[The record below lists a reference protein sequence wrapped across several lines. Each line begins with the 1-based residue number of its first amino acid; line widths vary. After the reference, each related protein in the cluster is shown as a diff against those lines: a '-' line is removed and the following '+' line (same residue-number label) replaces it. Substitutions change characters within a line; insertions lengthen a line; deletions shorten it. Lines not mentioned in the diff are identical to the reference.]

1 MQNERL
7 QRYKFADAVRGGDV
21 LSLIKIG
28 RRAKINSYLLLH
40 ILHKRCKGYVMP
52 KPAKPQLSAKM
63 RKALDFYAK
72 DPKKSKREAYRH
84 GYNAYKMA
92 DHVAAVRANELFH
105 HPAMVEAVEA
115 MNKAAA
121 ERNAIDASWVL
132 NKLQLLAEFNIN
144 KFIVIRN
151 DKAYY
156 DFSKATDDDWYCI
169 SEYSRDTVTKAVA
182 GDLVEVEKV
191 KLKAACKLT
200 ALKLAG
206 QHIGVGAFQQEQRDA
221 AAGAEA
227 VAGALEKIAEKLP
240 V

>member
-1 MQNERL
+1 
-7 QRYKFADAVRGGDV
+7 
-21 LSLIKIG
+21 
-28 RRAKINSYLLLH
+28 
-40 ILHKRCKGYVMP
+40 MP
-52 KPAKPQLSAKM
+52 KPKDPQLSPKM

-72 DPKKSKREAYRH
+72 DPNKSKREAYRH
-84 GYNAYKMA
+84 GYNAYKMS
-92 DHVAAVRANELFH
+92 DKVAAVRANELFK
-105 HPAMVEAVEA
+105 HPLMVEAVES

>member
-1 MQNERL
+1 MPEL
-7 QRYKFADAVRGGDV
+7 KK
-21 LSLIKIG
+21 LSP
-28 RRAKINSYLLLH
+28 R
-40 ILHKRCKGYVMP
+40 
-52 KPAKPQLSAKM
+52 M

-72 DPKKSKREAYRH
+72 DINKCKADAYRH
-84 GYNAYKMA
+84 GYNAYKMS
-92 DHVAAVRANELFH
+92 DKVASVRGNQLFRH
-105 HPAMVEAVEA
+105 RLMVEAIEA
-115 MNKAAA
+115 MDKAAA
-121 ERNAIDASWVL
+121 ERNVIDASWVL
-132 NKLQLLAEFNIN
+132 RKLKLLAEFNIN
-144 KFIVIRN
+144 KFIVIQG

-191 KLKAACKLT
+191 RIKATCKLT

-227 VAGALEKIAEKLP
+227 MVGALEKIAEKLP

>member
-1 MQNERL
+1 MT
-7 QRYKFADAVRGGDV
+7 KKKPVR
-21 LSLIKIG
+21 
-28 RRAKINSYLLLH
+28 
-40 ILHKRCKGYVMP
+40 
-52 KPAKPQLSAKM
+52 QLTLKM
-63 RKALDFYAK
+63 RAALDYYAK
-72 DPKKSKREAYRH
+72 DPKKSKADAYRH
-84 GYNAYKMA
+84 GYNASRMK
-92 DHVAAVRANELFH
+92 DETIRVRSNELFAN
-105 HPAMVEAVEA
+105 PLMVEAVEA
-115 MNKAAA
+115 MNKEAAKL
-121 ERNAIDASWVL
+121 RGIDASWVL
-132 NKLQLLAEFNIN
+132 AKLQLLAEFNIN

-182 GDLVEVEKV
+182 GDLVEVEKI

-227 VAGALEKIAEKLP
+227 VADALERIAEKLP

>member
-1 MQNERL
+1 MT
-7 QRYKFADAVRGGDV
+7 
-21 LSLIKIG
+21 IK
-28 RRAKINSYLLLH
+28 
-40 ILHKRCKGYVMP
+40 
-52 KPAKPQLSAKM
+52 KPIRQLTSKM
-63 RKALDFYAK
+63 RATLDYYAK
-72 DPKKSKREAYRH
+72 DPNKSRPDAYRH
-84 GYNAYKMA
+84 GYNTSRMK
-92 DHVAAVRANELFH
+92 DETVRVKANELFA
-105 HPAMVEAVEA
+105 HPLMVEAVEA
-115 MNKAAA
+115 MNKEAAKL
-121 ERNAIDASWVL
+121 RGIDASWVL
-132 NKLQLLAEFNIN
+132 AKLQLLAEFNIN
-144 KFIVIRN
+144 KFIVIEGG
-151 DKAYY
+151 KAYY

>member
-1 MQNERL
+1 
-7 QRYKFADAVRGGDV
+7 
-21 LSLIKIG
+21 
-28 RRAKINSYLLLH
+28 
-40 ILHKRCKGYVMP
+40 MP
-52 KPAKPQLSAKM
+52 NPKNPQLTPKM
-63 RKALDFYAK
+63 RKALDYYAK
-72 DPKKSKREAYRH
+72 DPNKRKSDAYRH

-92 DHVAAVRANELFH
+92 DNVAAVRATELFN
-105 HPAMVEAVEA
+105 HPLMVAAVEE

-132 NKLQLLAEFNIN
+132 KKLQLLAEFNIN
-144 KFIVIRN
+144 KFIIVQN

-182 GDLVEVEKV
+182 GDLVEADKV

-200 ALKLAG
+200 ALKLVG

-227 VAGALEKIAEKLP
+227 VASALAKIAEKLP